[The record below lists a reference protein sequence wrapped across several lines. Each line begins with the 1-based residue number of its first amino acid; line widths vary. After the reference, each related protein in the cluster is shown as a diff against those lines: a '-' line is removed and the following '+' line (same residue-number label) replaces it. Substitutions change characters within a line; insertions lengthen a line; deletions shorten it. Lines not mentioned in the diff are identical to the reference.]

1 MSRFN
6 ADFLEFMTVLE
17 FVITLIN
24 YETNLEQSD
33 NDDIMKELDQK
44 TNALI
49 ERLEKDLQEQ
59 NALLQEILE
68 KLEE

>member
-44 TNALI
+44 TNILI

-59 NALLQEILE
+59 NALLQEILK

>member
-6 ADFLEFMTVLE
+6 PDFLELMTVLE

-59 NALLQEILE
+59 NALLQEILK
-68 KLEE
+68 KLED

>member
-6 ADFLEFMTVLE
+6 PDFLELMTVLE

-44 TNALI
+44 TNVLI

-59 NALLQEILE
+59 NVMLQRILK
-68 KLEE
+68 KLEG

>member
-6 ADFLEFMTVLE
+6 PDFLELMTVLE

-44 TNALI
+44 TNTLI

-59 NALLQEILE
+59 NALLQEILK

>member
-6 ADFLEFMTVLE
+6 PDFLELMTVLE

-44 TNALI
+44 TSVLI

-59 NALLQEILE
+59 NVMLQRILT
-68 KLEE
+68 KLEG

>member
-6 ADFLEFMTVLE
+6 SDFLELMTVLE

-44 TNALI
+44 TSALI

-59 NALLQEILE
+59 NVMLQRILK
-68 KLEE
+68 KLEG

>member
-6 ADFLEFMTVLE
+6 PGFLEFMTVLE

-59 NALLQEILE
+59 NALLQEILK

>member
-6 ADFLEFMTVLE
+6 PDFLELMTVLE

-44 TNALI
+44 TNTLI

-59 NALLQEILE
+59 NALLQEILK
-68 KLEE
+68 KLED

>member
-44 TNALI
+44 TNTLI

-59 NALLQEILE
+59 NTLLQEILK

>member
-6 ADFLEFMTVLE
+6 PDFLELMTVLE

-59 NALLQEILE
+59 NALLQEILK

>member
-59 NALLQEILE
+59 NTLLQEILK

>member
-6 ADFLEFMTVLE
+6 PDFLELMTVLE

-44 TNALI
+44 TSVLI

-59 NALLQEILE
+59 NVMLQRILK
-68 KLEE
+68 KLEG

>member
-44 TNALI
+44 TSILI

-59 NALLQEILE
+59 NALLQEILK

>member
-6 ADFLEFMTVLE
+6 PDFLEFMTVLE

-44 TNALI
+44 TNTLI

-59 NALLQEILE
+59 NALLQEILK